1 MAKVFF
7 TKQPLT
13 VYEIAERNGVSI
25 KSARN
30 RIAKALGSG
39 EIKRA
44 GLLHRT
50 GFVGRP
56 PKLYSRVS

>member
-39 EIKRA
+39 EIKWA
-44 GLLHRT
+44 GLYRT
-50 GFVGRP
+50 GSAGRP
-56 PKLYSRVS
+56 AKLYSRVS